1 VPKTRIEAFAD
12 GIFAFAATLLILN
25 LVVDEK
31 QPLGPQL
38 LQIWPSY
45 AAYGVSFI
53 SIGIIGANHHN
64 LMHQVAHVDRFF
76 LMATVIFLM
85 FIAFIPFP
93 TRLLALSI
101 TDSKAISDG
110 SAEAA
115 ALAYG
120 ITLTATAV
128 MFNVIWRYAA
138 WGHRLLRHDADEQ
151 VIEGISRSYLL
162 GPTSYGI
169 ATLIALINPRAS
181 AVLYGVIA
189 AFYVL
194 ESSIFGRR
202 ST

>member
-1 VPKTRIEAFAD
+1 MPKNRIEAFAD

-25 LVVDEK
+25 LVVDQK

-45 AAYGVSFI
+45 VAYAVSFI
-53 SIGIIGANHHN
+53 TIGIIGANHHMV
-64 LMHQVAHVDRFF
+64 MHQIAHVDRFF
-76 LMATVIFLM
+76 LMVTVLFLM

-93 TRLLALSI
+93 TRLLALDI
-101 TDSKAISDG
+101 QTSD
-110 SAEAA
+110 ARAA

-120 ITLTATAV
+120 ITLTATAIL
-128 MFNVIWRYAA
+128 FNVLWRYAA
-138 WGHRLLRHDADEQ
+138 QGRKLLRADVDQ
-151 VIEGISRSYLL
+151 RLIEGINRSYAF
-162 GPTSYGI
+162 GPASYAI
-169 ATLIALINPRAS
+169 ATVIALVSPQIS
-181 AVLYGVIA
+181 AGMYAAIA